1 MSAIITDQLRIL
13 NAKEFVAS
21 VASTANSYYSFV
33 GLPNPTDVSSTWDTD
48 PPDPRDNFDE
58 ENNYWDTMIALK
70 KIGSSDI
77 KQVVRKVTWTS
88 GITYDM
94 YRHDI
99 KAENPSKPSNSITI
113 YDANYYVM
121 NSDYR
126 VYICLQNGT
135 NPENT
140 SGRAS
145 LDEPTFT
152 DLEPREAEQVVMDT
166 SGNICIP

>member
-21 VASTANSYYSFV
+21 VASTTNSYYSFV
-33 GLPNPTDVSSTWDTD
+33 GLPNPTDVVSSWDTS

-77 KQVVRKVTWTS
+77 KQVVRKVTWAS

-99 KAENPSKPSNSITI
+99 KAENPSKPSNAITI
-113 YDANYYVM
+113 FVPHQCEGIRFA
-121 NSDYR
+121 
-126 VYICLQNGT
+126 
-135 NPENT
+135 
-140 SGRAS
+140 
-145 LDEPTFT
+145 
-152 DLEPREAEQVVMDT
+152 
-166 SGNICIP
+166 

>member
-77 KQVVRKVTWTS
+77 KQVIRKVTWTS

-99 KAENPSKPSNSITI
+99 KAENPSKPSNS
-113 YDANYYVM
+113 
-121 NSDYR
+121 
-126 VYICLQNGT
+126 
-135 NPENT
+135 
-140 SGRAS
+140 
-145 LDEPTFT
+145 
-152 DLEPREAEQVVMDT
+152 
-166 SGNICIP
+166 